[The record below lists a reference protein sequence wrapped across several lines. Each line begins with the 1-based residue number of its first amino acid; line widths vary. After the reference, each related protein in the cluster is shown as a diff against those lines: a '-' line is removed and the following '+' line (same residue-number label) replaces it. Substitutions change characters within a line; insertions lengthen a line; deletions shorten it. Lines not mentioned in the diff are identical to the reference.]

1 MPAGLDVLDGEP
13 MRADNPLKDFK
24 DSDRLIITPHM
35 AWASVEARNRCV
47 QSAYDNVKAFL
58 NKEERNVIV

>member
-1 MPAGLDVLDGEP
+1 MK
-13 MRADNPLKDFK
+13 ADNPLKDFK